1 MKNKYKRY
9 WKVLP
14 ATVLISLTAGVINGL
29 FGTGGG
35 ILIVYLLSWLYRDSA
50 SYDTKDIFAMTVGAV
65 ILMSCSSLYFYLK
78 NGYVSFSDT
87 SGYLL
92 PAAIGGIIGAFL
104 LDKLNASLMKKIF
117 AVLVIYA
124 GITLIFR

>member
-9 WKVLP
+9 WGILP
-14 ATVLISLTAGVINGL
+14 ATVLISLAAGMINGL

-35 ILIVYLLSWLYRDSA
+35 ILIVYFLSRLYRDTN

-65 ILMSCSSLYFYLK
+65 ILMSSSSLYFYLK

-87 SGYLL
+87 SEYLL
-92 PAAIGGIIGAFL
+92 PAALGGIIGAFL
-104 LDKLNASLMKKIF
+104 LDKLNASFMKKIF
-117 AVLVIYA
+117 AALVIYA